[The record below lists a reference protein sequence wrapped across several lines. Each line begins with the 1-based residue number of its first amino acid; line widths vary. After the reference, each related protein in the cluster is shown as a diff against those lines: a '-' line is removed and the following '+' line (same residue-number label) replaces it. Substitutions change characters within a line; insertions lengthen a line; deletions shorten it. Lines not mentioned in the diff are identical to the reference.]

1 MAGVLRETYYDAVKE
16 NYESEQKCLSA
27 FCEDNSPTTIAIV
40 RLPRDTQ
47 IEQYCDEWMPELGMP
62 EKHLRRFWQYRS
74 GFRTNSA
81 VDNPIERAYSEARLD
96 YHYGRYIRTSDE
108 AQKAL
113 SAIVRSLNDGEDVT
127 LVCFER
133 RSDACHRHYLK
144 ELIESRRDSVYDFY
158 SENSSV
164 SGLSSTNPETE
175 SHAGQ

>member
-1 MAGVLRETYYDAVKE
+1 MTGVLREESYEVVKE
-16 NYESEQKCLSA
+16 KAESEQCQLSS
-27 FCEDNSPTTIAIV
+27 FVDTGPTTIAVV

-47 IEQYCDEWMPELGMP
+47 IEQYCDEWLPELGMP
-62 EKHLRRFWQYRS
+62 QKHLKRFWQYRS

-81 VDNPIERAYSEARLD
+81 VDNPTERAYREARLD

-113 SAIVRSLNDGEDVT
+113 NAIVGRLSDGEDIT
-127 LVCFER
+127 LVCFEKTA
-133 RSDACHRHYLK
+133 DACHRHYLK
-144 ELIESRRDSVYDFY
+144 EIIESRRDSVYDFY
-158 SENSSV
+158 SENSSL